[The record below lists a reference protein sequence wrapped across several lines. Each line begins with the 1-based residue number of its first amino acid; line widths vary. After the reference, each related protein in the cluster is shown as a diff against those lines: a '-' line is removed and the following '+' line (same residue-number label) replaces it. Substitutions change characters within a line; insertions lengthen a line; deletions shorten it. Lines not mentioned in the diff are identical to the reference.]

1 MLTIALSKGYLL
13 PEALKVFRQV
23 GLRVPEANEI
33 SRKLEFTD
41 ADQKCRFLIVR
52 PADVPVYVEYGAA
65 DLGVAGKDVLIEGR
79 HKITEL
85 LDLKYGYCRLVVAA
99 RRGAYRK
106 DTLRAGLRVAT
117 KFLNSA
123 AEYFQEK
130 LDIDVELIKLYGS
143 VELAPLDGLSDVI
156 VDLVATGKT
165 LQENGLEV
173 VDEIYTS
180 TARLIANRVK
190 AKSRYN
196 EMMSLA
202 QRIKKII

>member
-13 PEALKVFRQV
+13 SEALKVFRKV
-23 GLRVPEANEI
+23 GLRVPDADEI
-33 SRKLEFTD
+33 SRKLEFAD

-65 DLGVAGKDVLIEGR
+65 DLGVAGKDVLLEGR

-85 LDLKYGYCRLVVAA
+85 LDLKFGRCRLVVAA
-99 RRGAYRK
+99 LRGAHRK
-106 DTLRAGLRVAT
+106 DTLRDGLRVAT

-130 LDIDVELIKLYGS
+130 LGLDIELIKLYGS

-156 VDLVATGKT
+156 VDLVATGRT

-173 VDEIYTS
+173 VDEIYAS

-190 AKSRYN
+190 AKSRYG
-196 EMMSLA
+196 EIMALA
-202 QRIKKII
+202 HRIKKAV

>member
-13 PEALKVFRQV
+13 PEALKVFRKV
-23 GLRVPEANEI
+23 GLRVPEAGEI
-33 SRKLEFTD
+33 LRKLEFTD
-41 ADQKCRFLIVR
+41 ADRKCRFLIVR

-65 DLGVAGKDVLIEGR
+65 DLGVAGKDVLMEGR

-85 LDLKYGYCRLVVAA
+85 LDLKFGYCRLVVAA
-99 RRGAYRK
+99 LKGAYRK

-123 AEYFQEK
+123 AEYFQGK

-190 AKSRYN
+190 AKSRYR
-196 EMMSLA
+196 EILTLA
-202 QRIKKII
+202 QRIKKTV